1 MSVAGASRLVT
12 LYSDVQSERVHWL
25 WYPFIAYGK
34 VTLLQGDPGDG
45 KSTMMLNLISELSVG
60 GMTPDG
66 KELGR
71 PQHVIYQCSEDGAAD
86 TIKPRLEKY
95 GADCRNIAFIDED
108 IHDGITLNDER
119 LYEAISTFRP
129 RMVVI
134 DPIQAYISTSSD
146 LQVAARARR
155 LLRCLSTW
163 AETFNCAVVLI
174 GHMNK
179 HEGAKGLYRSIGSI
193 DVVAAARSVLQIER
207 DDIDPDIRILRQIKN
222 SLGPSDAVMRF
233 EIRRDTGFRWME
245 METPPSVQS
254 ELRAGSRIPSF
265 SSKTEKA
272 VYLIRAYLK
281 DGKVLSNEMYRRLK
295 EDGISHKTAEKTRI
309 SMGVVCRRVMNRWY
323 WSLPDT
329 AREEKQ
335 PDQAA
340 LENLGEMVHGERDQ

>member
-12 LYSDVQSERVHWL
+12 LYSDVQSEKVHWL

-45 KSTMMLNLISELSVG
+45 KSTMMLKLISELSVG

-86 TIKPRLEKY
+86 TIKPRLEEY
-95 GADCRNIAFIDED
+95 GADCRNIAFIDEEL
-108 IHDGITLNDER
+108 HNGITLNDER

-129 RMVVI
+129 RLVVI
-134 DPIQAYISTSSD
+134 DPIQAYISSSSD
-146 LQVAARARR
+146 LLVAARARR

-163 AETFNCAVVLI
+163 AETFTCAVVLI

-207 DDIDPDIRILRQIKN
+207 DDLDPDIRILRQIKN
-222 SLGPSDAVMRF
+222 SLGPSDAVIRF

-245 METPPSVQS
+245 MEAHSVQS
-254 ELRAGSRIPSF
+254 GSGPKSRVPSF
-265 SSKTEKA
+265 PSKTEKA

-295 EDGISHKTAEKTRI
+295 EDGISHKTAEKARI

-323 WSLPDT
+323 WALPD
-329 AREEKQ
+329 AAGAGEEKQ
-335 PDQAA
+335 PDEAA
-340 LENLGEMVHGERDQ
+340 LEDTGDASWKTK